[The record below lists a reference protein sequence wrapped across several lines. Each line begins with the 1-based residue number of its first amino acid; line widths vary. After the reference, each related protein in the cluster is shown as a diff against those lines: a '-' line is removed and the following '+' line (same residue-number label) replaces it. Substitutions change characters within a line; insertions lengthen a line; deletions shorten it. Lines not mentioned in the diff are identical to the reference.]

1 MKRTYKFKLYNSKRL
16 RKIERL
22 LHIACSVYNYC
33 VALEKRY
40 YRLFG
45 KNVNQ
50 YELVNHITKMK
61 KKQRFIF
68 WEELNSQVI
77 QDTVERVCRSYRSF
91 FGNHKKN
98 KRAQTPRF
106 VSKFRY
112 KSITYKQSGYKF
124 DGNVLILQKQWKI
137 KFCKSREIEGKI
149 KTVTIKRDSLDNYW
163 LFVVCN
169 VDANEILSRQG
180 EAIGLDFGLK
190 HFLTTNNGDKIES
203 PLFF

>member
-22 LHIACSVYNYC
+22 LHIACSVYNHC
-33 VALEKRY
+33 IALEKQY

-61 KKQRFIF
+61 KKQRFGF
-68 WEELNSQVI
+68 WKELNSQVI
-77 QDTVERVCRSYRSF
+77 QDTVERVCRNYRSF
-91 FGNHKKN
+91 FGSHKKN

-106 VSKFRY
+106 VSKYRY

-124 DGNVLILQKQWKI
+124 DGNVLMLQKQWKI
-137 KFCKSREIEGKI
+137 TLLLLSLEMMNYIVLLLFPMSR
-149 KTVTIKRDSLDNYW
+149 D
-163 LFVVCN
+163 
-169 VDANEILSRQG
+169 
-180 EAIGLDFGLK
+180 
-190 HFLTTNNGDKIES
+190 HFQ
-203 PLFF
+203 PLFQSCTVAISSVPSALFLMFAEGN